1 MHRICGRHITWC
13 ECAGNSATMSVCCTA
28 PFLLL
33 DLVWI
38 ARHVPPRPLYL
49 PTRPTRPSQASES
62 RLNTGKDLPAH
73 ATFNMS
79 DFAPPPPQNIAP
91 QNIAPAAQDDGSGVV
106 PQVPEDAPEPAPITE
121 QEVGEYREQDR
132 FLPVRPPSRPCV
144 LRTREAHSPRLN
156 HHLTSPTVLVRTLRR
171 LVDS

>member
-1 MHRICGRHITWC
+1 
-13 ECAGNSATMSVCCTA
+13 MSVCPA

-33 DLVWI
+33 DLAWT
-38 ARHVPPRPLYL
+38 ARHVPPRRIYL
-49 PTRPTRPSQASES
+49 SIRSAQPSQASES
-62 RLNTGKDLPAH
+62 RLNAGKDLPAP
-73 ATFNMS
+73 ATSNMS

-91 QNIAPAAQDDGSGVV
+91 QNIAPASQDDGSGVV

-144 LRTREAHSPRLN
+144 PRT
-156 HHLTSPTVLVRTLRR
+156 
-171 LVDS
+171 